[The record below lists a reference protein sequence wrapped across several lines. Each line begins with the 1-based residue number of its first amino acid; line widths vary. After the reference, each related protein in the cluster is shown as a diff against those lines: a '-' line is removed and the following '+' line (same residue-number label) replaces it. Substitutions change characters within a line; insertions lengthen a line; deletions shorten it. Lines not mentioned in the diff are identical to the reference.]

1 MRSLALWLVFAAAP
15 VACAEGQAIPDGT
28 GGFSGIGG
36 SGGHSGSGGGS
47 GFNGT
52 GGSGGS
58 MQRPDAS
65 TVDGPPMPIDAP
77 NAMQPDAAIDGP
89 PANGPCGSAPV
100 TMLSIPFDQTFT
112 TTGGT
117 DFFHVTGSAND
128 LNTNCL
134 DGDGQ
139 GFPDHAFQLT
149 LATATSITVSV
160 DHPETNFP
168 IVLYVRDSDCRTY
181 NGCSG
186 DFFGQQPALSGT
198 NVPAGTYF
206 FIVDGINS
214 SGTFRLTV
222 TSP

>member
-1 MRSLALWLVFAAAP
+1 MRSLARWLVFAAVP
-15 VACAEGQAIPDGT
+15 LACAQGEALSDGG

-58 MQRPDAS
+58 QQRPDAQAI
-65 TVDGPPMPIDAP
+65 DGPPMSIDGP
-77 NAMQPDAAIDGP
+77 PVLPPDAAIDGP
-89 PANGPCGSAPV
+89 PPAGPCGSAPV
-100 TMLSIPFDQTFT
+100 TTLSIPFDQTFT

-117 DFFHVTGSAND
+117 DFFHVTGSSGD
-128 LNTNCL
+128 INTNCL

-139 GFPDHAFQLT
+139 GFPDRVFQLT
-149 LATATSITVSV
+149 LGTATSITVSV

-181 NGCSG
+181 DGCSG
-186 DFFGQQPALSGT
+186 DFFGQQPVLSGS

-206 FIVDGINS
+206 FVVDGINS
-214 SGTFRLTV
+214 SGTFRLSV

>member
-15 VACAEGQAIPDGT
+15 LACAEGQAIPDGT

-36 SGGHSGSGGGS
+36 SGGRGGSGGGS

-65 TVDGPPMPIDAP
+65 AVDGPPMPIDAP
-77 NAMQPDAAIDGP
+77 IDGP

-100 TMLSIPFDQTFT
+100 TTLSIPFDQTFT

-139 GFPDHAFQLT
+139 GFPDRVFQLT

-160 DHPETNFP
+160 DHAETNYP
-168 IVLYVRDSDCRTY
+168 IVMYVRDSDCRTY
-181 NGCSG
+181 DGCSG
-186 DFFGQQPALSGT
+186 DFFGQQPVLSGT